1 MFLFRRG
8 VKSVGQDIATSP
20 AGRKLILKRLGVETI
35 DETSEEAFE
44 TASLQLATEINEGML
59 KKTQGFARQI
69 DNATSPAQQA
79 RLAKN
84 TIEQSAKYADELAI
98 KMGDPELAPMLRKA
112 FTRRTN
118 QIYKEGTKKQ
128 AKVALRQATTEGLEE
143 GVEEVSQG
151 FLGRTVGNLVKKYP
165 RLSKGALILGG
176 AGILVW
182 YGVGNLFETVVS
194 GLERFGFIPEG
205 STTKLI
211 AFWSKLRGFIT
222 VAIFVVGFGVIFYVM
237 NTILG
242 TAKAVGAVADVVTPD
257 AAGE

>member
-8 VKSVGQDIATSP
+8 SKSVGQEIATSP
-20 AGRKLILKRLGVETI
+20 AGRNLALKKLGVTTAEET
-35 DETSEEAFE
+35 TEESIQK
-44 TASLQLATEINEGML
+44 TTLQIQKEINEGIL
-59 KKTQGFARQI
+59 NKTQGFARQI

-84 TIEQSAKYADELAI
+84 TVEQNAKYADDLAI
-98 KMGDPELAPMLRKA
+98 KLGDPALAPQLRKA

-118 QIYKEGTKKQ
+118 QIYKEASEKQ
-128 AKVALRQATTEGLEE
+128 ARVALRQATTEAGEE

-165 RLSKGALILGG
+165 RLSTGALILGG